1 MSATAP
7 APSVVVV
14 GSANQDIVVPV
25 TRHPGLGE
33 TVLGGDHL
41 RAGGG
46 KGANQAVACARLGA
60 DTSFVG
66 CVGDDDIGRALLR
79 GLEVEGIDTR
89 ASHVLAD
96 TPSGIAL
103 IVVAEDGENTIV
115 VSPGA
120 NAKLTPEHLPIDA
133 IGRADALL
141 VQLEV
146 PVPAIEAA
154 VAAARGLV
162 VCNPA
167 PAAPLPATLLAAT
180 DILVPN
186 RSELAALAGGGQEP
200 VTIDEVVDLART
212 LEGPGAI
219 VVTLGVDGA
228 LVLADG
234 DVHHVPAHRVVAI
247 DATAAGDSFCGAL
260 TVARAAGADL
270 VAATRQ
276 AVAAAAITVTRRGAQ
291 PSLPTRAEVTASEA
305 AHDAANA
312 GGAPAP
318 PAPRS

>member
-1 MSATAP
+1 MTTAAGLP
-7 APSVVVV
+7 TVAVV

-60 DTSFVG
+60 RTYFIG

-79 GLEVEGIDTR
+79 ALDAEGVDTTATR
-89 ASHVLAD
+89 VVAGV
-96 TPSGIAL
+96 PSGLAL

-120 NAKLTPEHLPIDA
+120 NAQLRAQDLPVDLLA
-133 IGRADALL
+133 GADALL
-141 VQLEV
+141 VQLEI
-146 PVPAIEAA
+146 PVPT
-154 VAAARGLV
+154 VAAAVEAAEGLV

-167 PAAPLPATLLAAT
+167 PAAPLPEATLAAT

-186 RSELAALAGGGQEP
+186 RSELAVLAGVEREP
-200 VTIDEVVDLART
+200 VTLDEVVDLARSVS
-212 LEGPGAI
+212 GPGAI

-228 LVLADG
+228 AILEG
-234 DVHHVPAHRVVAI
+234 DAVHHVPAHRVAAV

-260 TVARAAGADL
+260 TVARATGADL
-270 VAATRQ
+270 RTATQ
-276 AVAAAAITVTRRGAQ
+276 EAVAAAAITVTRRGAQ
-291 PSLPTRAEVTASEA
+291 PSLPTRAEMV
-305 AHDAANA
+305 ANKE
-312 GGAPAP
+312 
-318 PAPRS
+318 SS